1 MVYFGA
7 SRDGQACWHS
17 TVVWKKKEAPA
28 GIIELSPNAS
38 DLNVIYLPVLV
49 GSFAKRLLTIFFLA
63 L

>member
-1 MVYFGA
+1 MYFGA

-17 TVVWKKKEAPA
+17 TMVWKEEGAPT

-49 GSFAKRLLTIFFLA
+49 GSFAKRLLTIFFLT